1 MNNILSR
8 SPATKGVLSRIR
20 TDIILRAFRNGE
32 PVREIALSEQY
43 GATRSAVRNAL
54 LVLEQEGLIRTLDN
68 GTKAVSCIEPKDIQN
83 LYDLREHIELT
94 SIKQFL
100 SLPNK
105 DFTPIMEVT
114 SRIASSSGRDVTEIL
129 EIDAQFHR
137 SVIVCSRNKALLQAW
152 ETIIG
157 IMQSIFHL
165 NMTQSREYK
174 EWFLQTFCDR
184 HTRLF
189 TTLLGSPEESIHQFA
204 QHIEDAREISAKAI
218 AQVLSS
224 GRQ

>member
-8 SPATKGVLSRIR
+8 SNTTKEVLSRIR
-20 TDIILRAFRNGE
+20 TDIILRVFKNGE
-32 PVREIALSEQY
+32 PIRELALSEQY
-43 GATRSAVRNAL
+43 GVSRSAVRNAL
-54 LVLEQEGLIRTLDN
+54 LVLEQESLIRTLDN
-68 GTKAVSCIEPKDIQN
+68 GTKVVSCIEPEDIQN

-94 SIKQFL
+94 SIKQLF

-114 SRIASSSGRDVTEIL
+114 SRIASSPGLDVTEIL

-137 SVIVCSRNKALLQAW
+137 SIIVCCRNKALLQAW
-152 ETIIG
+152 ETMIG
-157 IMQSIFHL
+157 VMQSIFHL
-165 NMTQSREYK
+165 NMTQSREYE
-174 EWFLQTFCDR
+174 EWFLQSFYDR

-189 TTLLGSPEESIHQFA
+189 TTLLGPPEESIRQFA

-218 AQVLSS
+218 AQVLKSS
-224 GRQ
+224 KQ